1 MAIRDARRNIE
12 APLYEIPMETYRFD
26 FPLKVSPFDFIVHEV
41 ASYPDGDNYFLYK
54 LVKRN
59 LNTNDPYIV
68 NYLKRLGVK
77 EFGYAGL
84 KDRYALTVQHVSLDR
99 FVGEKLIHRG
109 EIGKYFALLFVKR
122 IPFKLRTGFLKG
134 NRFFIRHHNRL
145 FTTFGYS
152 LNYYDSQR
160 LGKNVARGRR
170 LLKEEPSKKWER
182 IFWINSYQSF
192 IWNLTAF
199 EVVKRKIEEFNRRA
213 GIPIIRPCKVVDG
226 KVYHIFPCSKDRK
239 ALETLLM
246 ELSKIR
252 IPLVGYKVKLEPPV
266 GEIVTEL
273 LKRGGVSI
281 EDFKRWRLK
290 GDYRPLAV
298 EVKDIKRYP
307 LSLRFFLP
315 KGAFATVYIK
325 LLWVNESFA

>member
-1 MAIRDARRNIE
+1 MGIKIE
-12 APLYEIPMETYRFD
+12 NLPMETYRFD

-41 ASYPDGDNYFLYK
+41 AEFPEGDNYFLYK

-59 LNTNDPYIV
+59 LNSNDPYIV
-68 NYLKRLGVK
+68 GYLKSLGVRD
-77 EFGYAGL
+77 FGYAGL
-84 KDRYALTVQHVSLDR
+84 KDRYALTVQNVSLDR
-99 FVGEKLIHRG
+99 FVGKKLIRR
-109 EIGKYFALLFVKR
+109 ELGKYFALLYVGKIR
-122 IPFKLRTGFLKG
+122 HKIRTGFLRG

-170 LLKEEPSKKWER
+170 FLKEKPSKKWER
-182 IFWINSYQSF
+182 VFWVNSYQSF
-192 IWNLTAF
+192 VWNLTAF
-199 EVVKRKIEEFNRRA
+199 EVLKLKIEEFNRRV
-213 GIPIIRPCKVVDG
+213 GFEIVKPCRVEEG
-226 KVYHIFPCSKDRK
+226 KVFHIFPCSRDKN
-239 ALETLLM
+239 ALEDLLR
-246 ELSKIR
+246 ELTKIR

-266 GEIVTEL
+266 REIVERIL
-273 LKRGGVSI
+273 SKGGVTV
-281 EDFKRWRLK
+281 EDFRRWRLK

-298 EVKDIKRYP
+298 EVGDIKRYP

-325 LLWVNESFA
+325 LLWLWERFR